1 MEDKNLVVLNDDVV
15 RIIDEFL
22 NLQCIWCQKKITIF
36 DCKIV
41 SANGFYFCD
50 KYCGQWVI

>member
-1 MEDKNLVVLNDDVV
+1 MEDKNSVVLNDDVV
-15 RIIDEFL
+15 RIIDQFL

-41 SANGFYFCD
+41 SADGVYFCD